1 MLAQASNDMRID
13 WKKVLVVVSKHWKDT
28 IGSLF
33 ALVLAW
39 LVMFNKVSYEVAGAV
54 LLILWVGRFVN
65 RKIDPLSAFR
75 KEEKDDNAN

>member
-39 LVMFNKVSYEVAGAV
+39 LVMFNKVSYEVAAAV
-54 LLILWVGRFVN
+54 LIILWVGRF
-65 RKIDPLSAFR
+65 DPFSAFR